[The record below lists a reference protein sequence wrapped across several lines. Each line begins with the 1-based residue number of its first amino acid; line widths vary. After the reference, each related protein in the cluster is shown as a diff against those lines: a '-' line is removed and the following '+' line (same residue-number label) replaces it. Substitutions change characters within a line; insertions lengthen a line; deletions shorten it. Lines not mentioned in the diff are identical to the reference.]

1 MFEITEGKIRM
12 NEQKIKDEFR
22 KTMRKNKGNK
32 KAQLITIIFFG
43 LIALAGSIFGN
54 DFIQNFHSSKLTTSG
69 SSAVT
74 GTLEVSYLDVGQG
87 DSAYIKVNGY
97 DILVDA
103 GPKSDEDKL
112 LAQLEEKNIDDF
124 EIIIA
129 THPHEDHIG
138 GMKKVFDRYDVESF
152 YMPSVTHTTKTFEN
166 MVNAVAN
173 EGIKIQTIKEGMSFD
188 LGEGAR
194 IDVYSPIYESYEE
207 FNDYS
212 PIMKLTYGETEL
224 IFTGDAEAHAEA
236 DVVAKYPNDLKA
248 DVLKFGHHGSST
260 SSTEEFL
267 QSVDPD
273 YGIISCGV
281 DNKYGHPHK
290 ETLQKISKYN
300 IQAYRTDTQ
309 GQITLISDGKNI
321 SIKTEK

>member
-1 MFEITEGKIRM
+1 MGK
-12 NEQKIKDEFR
+12 NDNVKDAFIKNM
-22 KTMRKNKGNK
+22 KKHKGNK
-32 KAQLITIIFFG
+32 KAQFITVIIFA
-43 LIALAGSIFGN
+43 LIAIGSFVFETDYFDKILG
-54 DFIQNFHSSKLTTSG
+54 SSPNK
-69 SSAVT
+69 SSAVE

-87 DSAYIKVNGY
+87 DSAYIRVNDF
-97 DILVDA
+97 DILIDA
-103 GPKSDEDKL
+103 GPKSDSDKL
-112 LAQLEEKNIDDF
+112 IKQLKAKNIDDF
-124 EIIIA
+124 EMVIA

-138 GMKKVFDRYDVESF
+138 GMVKVFEEYDVKSF

-166 MVNAVAN
+166 MVKAVAN
-173 EGIKIQTIKEGMSFD
+173 EGIKIQQIKEGMQFD
-188 LGEGAR
+188 LGNGAK

-212 PIMKLTYGETEL
+212 PIMKLTFGDTEL

-260 SSTEEFL
+260 SSTDEFL
-267 QSVDPD
+267 QSVSPE

-290 ETLQKISKYN
+290 ETLNKINKYN
-300 IQAYRTDTQ
+300 IKSYRTDTQ
-309 GQITLISDGKNI
+309 GQITLTSDGKNI
-321 SIKTEK
+321 SITTEK

>member
-1 MFEITEGKIRM
+1 M
-12 NEQKIKDEFR
+12 NEQKIKDEFK
-22 KTMRKNKGNK
+22 KTMKKHKGNR
-32 KAQLITIIFFG
+32 KAQLITIILFG
-43 LIALAGSIFGN
+43 ILAIACSVLGN
-54 DFIQNFHSSKLTTSG
+54 DFIPDIDFSKVSSSG
-69 SSAVT
+69 TSAVT
-74 GTLEVSYLDVGQG
+74 CTLEVSYLDVGQG

-124 EIIIA
+124 EMIIA

-152 YMPSVTHTTKTFEN
+152 YMPKVSHTTKTFEN

-173 EGIKIQTIKEGMSFD
+173 EGIKIQQIKEGMTFD
-188 LGEGAR
+188 LGNGAR
-194 IDVYSPIYESYEE
+194 IDVYSPMYESYEE

-212 PIMKLTYGETEL
+212 PIMKLTFGETEL
-224 IFTGDAEAHAEA
+224 IFTGDAEAHAETE
-236 DVVAKYPNDLKA
+236 VVAKYPDNLKA

-273 YGIISCGV
+273 YGIISCGAG
-281 DNKYGHPHK
+281 NKYGHPHK
-290 ETLQKISKYN
+290 ETLQKISKYD
-300 IQAYRTDTQ
+300 IETYRTDTQ
-309 GQITLISDGKNI
+309 GQITLTSDGKNI
-321 SIKTEK
+321 SIKTQK

>member
-1 MFEITEGKIRM
+1 MSNNR
-12 NEQKIKDEFR
+12 NEKIKDAFVENM
-22 KTMRKNKGNK
+22 KKHKGNK
-32 KAQLITIIFFG
+32 KAQLITVIIFG
-43 LIALAGSIFGN
+43 VIALCTVVFEKDYFN
-54 DFIQNFHSSKLTTSG
+54 TFINSYS
-69 SSAVT
+69 SSASAVQ
-74 GTLEVSYLDVGQG
+74 GNLEVSYLDVGQG
-87 DSAYIKVNGY
+87 DSAYIRVNDY
-97 DILVDA
+97 DILIDA
-103 GPKSDEDKL
+103 GPRSDSDRL
-112 LAQLEEKNIDDF
+112 LAQLKAKNIDDF
-124 EIIIA
+124 EMIIA

-138 GMKKVFDRYDVESF
+138 GMADVFNQYDVESF

-166 MVNAVAN
+166 MIKAVAN
-173 EGIKIQTIKEGMSFD
+173 EGIKVQTIKEGMQFD
-188 LGEGAR
+188 LGNGAK

-212 PIMKLTYGETEL
+212 PIMKLTFGETEL

-236 DVVAKYPNDLKA
+236 DVVAKYPSDLKA

-267 QSVDPD
+267 QSVSPD

-290 ETLQKISKYN
+290 ETLNKISKFN
-300 IQAYRTDTQ
+300 IKSYRTDTQ

-321 SIKTEK
+321 SITTEK